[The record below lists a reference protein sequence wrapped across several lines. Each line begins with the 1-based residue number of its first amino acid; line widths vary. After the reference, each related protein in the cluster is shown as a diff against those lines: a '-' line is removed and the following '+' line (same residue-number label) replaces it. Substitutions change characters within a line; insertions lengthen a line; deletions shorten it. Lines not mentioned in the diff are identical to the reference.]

1 MWNAFITKNNMK
13 KTLFIALIALVTGL
27 TACTKP
33 YPYTADNQLLET
45 NPCVV
50 MDAAMEVKVPIG
62 FKVISQAYVDS
73 IANVRT
79 MENPFDMKL
88 LRIYADTLINAN
100 ISLSDMRHIPYEK
113 TENELDFYHTSYNAN
128 GFWDTI
134 TLNRYR
140 TDNYPKVIWL
150 EMQNAQRTLIR
161 TLFYNDEK
169 AQFCLD
175 YYFPTLY
182 YQDFL
187 AFVQS
192 SVASV
197 KPNHELQI
205 TMQWKKPIGT
215 YITSS

>member
-1 MWNAFITKNNMK
+1 MK
-13 KTLFIALIALVTGL
+13 KTLFIAIVALVAGL

-50 MDAAMEVKVPIG
+50 TDVAMEVKIPIG

-88 LRIYADTLINAN
+88 LRVYADTLLNAN
-100 ISLSDMRHIPYEK
+100 ISLSAMSHIPYEK
-113 TENELDFYHTSYNAN
+113 TENELDFYETSYNAN

-134 TLNRYR
+134 SLTRYR
-140 TDNYPKVIWL
+140 TENYPKIIWL
-150 EMQNAQRTLIR
+150 EMQNAQRTLVR

-169 AQFCLD
+169 AQFCID
-175 YYFPTLY
+175 YYFPTVY
-182 YQDFL
+182 YADFI

-215 YITSS
+215 YITGS

>member
-1 MWNAFITKNNMK
+1 MK
-13 KTLFIALIALVTGL
+13 KTRLISLIALVTGF
-27 TACTKP
+27 TACTQP
-33 YPYTADNQLLET
+33 YPYTADEQLLET

-50 MDAAMEVKVPIG
+50 PDASMEVKIPIG

-73 IANVRT
+73 IANIRT

-88 LRIYADTLINAN
+88 LRIYADTLIHAN

-113 TENELDFYHTSYNAN
+113 TENELDFYQTSYNAD
-128 GFWDTI
+128 GFWDTM
-134 TLNRYR
+134 TLHRYR
-140 TDNYPKVIWL
+140 TDNYPKIIWL

-175 YYFPTLY
+175 YYFPTLF

-187 AFVQS
+187 AFVRS

-205 TMQWKKPIGT
+205 TFQWKQPIGT
-215 YITSS
+215 YITGS